1 MDIKGFFDNLDHDL
15 VLEAVAHHT
24 DQRWILLYVQL
35 GGDQQERCC
44 HGLRA
49 SLADVLGKGTGA
61 ARSTRSR

>member
-1 MDIKGFFDNLDHDL
+1 
-15 VLEAVAHHT
+15 VAHHT